1 MKTPLNWIVM
11 PIYNQLALTRDA
23 IASCL
28 AQDIPGGVRVLAVID
43 RGDDG
48 VSQWLRS
55 QHPAVQVVAAPGCG
69 VSKAWNLALD
79 YIFNVIGGEH
89 ALVINSD
96 VRLRPDT
103 YRLLLGDGAGF
114 VTCVGTSSGAKFPG
128 GTPSGR
134 VRPHPDF
141 SCFLIR
147 RELRDSIGPFDAAM
161 RIYCSDGDYHLRMH
175 KAGVSAYCI
184 DLPFWHYASGSLKQT
199 DPDDR
204 ERILKIAQQDR
215 EVFRAKWGFEMGGTE
230 YYEAFKQPAPMQEI
244 PYWHGQEPQVEL
256 HLVDL
261 PWEQP
266 KDEK

>member
-1 MKTPLNWIVM
+1 MKQPRNYIVM

-28 AQDIPGGVRVLAVID
+28 AQDIAGGVRVLAVID

-48 VSQWLRS
+48 VAQWLRA

-69 VSKAWNLALD
+69 VSKAWNLALGHV
-79 YIFNVIGGEH
+79 FEELKLPH
-89 ALVINSD
+89 ALVVNSD
-96 VRLRPDT
+96 VKLRPDT
-103 YRLLLGDGAGF
+103 YRRLVDDGGQF

-128 GTPSGR
+128 GEPNPDR

-141 SCFLIR
+141 SCFL
-147 RELRDSIGPFDAAM
+147 LRASCWRDVGPFDANM
-161 RIYCSDGDYHLRMH
+161 RIYCSDGDYHLRLNR
-175 KAGVSAYCI
+175 AGIRAYCL

-215 EVFRAKWGFEMGGTE
+215 EVFRQKWGFEMGGTE
-230 YYEAFKQPAPMQEI
+230 YYEAFKQKTEAPSSGPPA
-244 PYWHGQEPQVEL
+244 
-256 HLVDL
+256 
-261 PWEQP
+261 
-266 KDEK
+266 